1 MEHGGFPVGVQRTEA
16 DGLTKLN
23 NNIIKSILLLELN
36 VYAPNIS
43 LLNIVK
49 MFPFSYIR
57 RASLSPLVHF

>member
-1 MEHGGFPVGVQRTEA
+1 MWA

-49 MFPFSYIR
+49 MFPFSYIQ